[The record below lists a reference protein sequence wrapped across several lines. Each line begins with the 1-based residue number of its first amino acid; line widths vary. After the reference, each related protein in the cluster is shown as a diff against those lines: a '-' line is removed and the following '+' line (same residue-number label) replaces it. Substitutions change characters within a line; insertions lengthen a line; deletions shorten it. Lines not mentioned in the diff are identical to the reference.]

1 MMGIDTFISIDRLM
15 TLLAVFAVS
24 TAIVFSRTLHQNLTS
39 DTTDKVQGL
48 HFGSVP
54 RIGGFAIFVGLVAGL
69 IWSGQSFG
77 STGWLLLAAGL
88 PVFIFGMLEDIYME
102 VTPLKRLMAA
112 VASGGMAIFL
122 LQVWLSGIRVPVF
135 DALMAWAPAGV
146 FFTIFASATMCHAY
160 NLSDGLNGLCS
171 GFAIIALTGL
181 GVMALKVGDAEVA
194 NLSFVFVFAILGFWA
209 VNFSSGKIFLG
220 DGGAYLLGHLV
231 AWLSIILSARHPEV
245 SPWALF
251 LNTLIPLLD
260 TISAIARRLGH
271 KLPVDMPDRQHF
283 HHLVYD
289 AIGKRF
295 PMLLPPVFRNSLAA
309 LTFLVLAA
317 LCSSGAIIYSGF
329 TTSAMGICLVFGAI
343 LFFTSRKLYKYI
355 YTVS

>member
-1 MMGIDTFISIDRLM
+1 MGIDTFISIDRLM
-15 TLLAVFAVS
+15 TLLVVFAVS
-24 TAIVFSRTLHQNLTS
+24 IVIVLSRTIHQHITS
-39 DTTDKVQGL
+39 DLPDKVQGL
-48 HFGSVP
+48 HVTPVP
-54 RIGGFAIFVGLVAGL
+54 RVGGSGIFIGLVVGML
-69 IWSGQSFG
+69 ILNQPFG
-77 STGWLLLAAGL
+77 STGWLLLVSAL
-88 PVFIFGMLEDIYME
+88 PVFIFGTLEDIYME
-102 VTPLKRLMAA
+102 VTPLKRLVAA

-122 LQVWLSGIRVPVF
+122 LQVWISGIRVPVF
-135 DALMAWAPAGV
+135 DTLMAWAPAGI

-171 GFAIIALTGL
+171 GFAIIALTGI

-194 NLSFVFVFAILGFWA
+194 NLSFVFVFAILGFWG

-260 TISAIARRLGH
+260 TISAIARRMGH

-295 PMLLPPVFRNSLAA
+295 PTLLPPVFRNSLAA

-317 LCSSGAIIYSGF
+317 LSSSIAIIYSGF
-329 TTSAMGICLVFGAI
+329 TTTAMGICLVFGAI

-355 YTVS
+355 YKVS